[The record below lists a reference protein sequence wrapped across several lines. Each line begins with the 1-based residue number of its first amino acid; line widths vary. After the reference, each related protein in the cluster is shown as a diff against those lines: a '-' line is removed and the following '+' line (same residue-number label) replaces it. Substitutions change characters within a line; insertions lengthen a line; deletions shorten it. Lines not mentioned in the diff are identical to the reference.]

1 MSSNLIANR
10 YAKALMKLTEGQPAL
25 SEKALGFLQA
35 CSELFEMPEA
45 KMVLKSPV
53 MPSDL
58 KKAVLNFVAQKTDSA
73 KDLGGFADQV
83 VDAGRTTLLPEI
95 FKAYKH
101 MLDEKRGV
109 AEATVITAE
118 PISDAIKKE
127 LVGAL
132 EKIFQKKITV
142 QSEIDK
148 DVLGGVVVRVG
159 NYTIDLS
166 LKNRLNSVAE
176 FAQR

>member
-10 YAKALMKLTEGQPAL
+10 YAKALMKLTEGQAAL

-35 CSELFEMPEA
+35 CNDLFSMPEA
-45 KMVLKSPV
+45 KTVLKSPV
-53 MPSDL
+53 MPADL
-58 KKAVLNFVAQKTDSA
+58 KKAVLNLVAQKTDCA
-73 KDLGGFADQV
+73 KDFGGFADQV
-83 VDAGRTTLLPEI
+83 VDSGRTAHLPEI

-109 AEATVITAE
+109 AEATVVTAD
-118 PISDAIKKE
+118 PISDAVKKE
-127 LVGAL
+127 LTGAL

-148 DVLGGVVVRVG
+148 DVLGGAVVHVG